1 VATDEQ
7 PEQAVGT
14 FVEAATHWAAA
25 TTPDPRVAA
34 ALALGWRVG
43 EALTWAGGGE
53 RPDGV
58 ADLGLGDDDRRAVLA
73 GQIERVA
80 KDLLR
85 DATPPMPAGWTH
97 PEVDALRTSLLTQLY
112 IADDAIGKGFRLG
125 HGLQQ
130 LCDPAA
136 QERGARA
143 EAASIPPLKR
153 LLVDLGTKLPP
164 HAGHSV
170 RNSLTL
176 WEEQIVE
183 PGAAAAL
190 RRQGDTWRAI
200 LAGELAAKDIL
211 RLSDY
216 VGTAEEVVER
226 LRQLALRSLRRLWI
240 GALVVVA
247 LIVLGVLILVLGK
260 SSSAVTAGAGS
271 LLAAFG
277 LTWKGLGTMLGRA
290 AAQGEQ
296 ALWDA
301 QVDWTIAYRATVT
314 TAPPAAG
321 TRLAHREHH
330 VDTWRAWRARW
341 PELDASEPGEPAQR
355 GH

>member
-1 VATDEQ
+1 VANDEQ

-34 ALALGWRVG
+34 SLALGWRVG

-53 RPDGV
+53 RPEGV
-58 ADLGLGDDDRRAVLA
+58 ADLGLGDGDRRAVLA
-73 GQIERVA
+73 GQIERMA
-80 KDLLR
+80 RELLG
-85 DATPPMPAGWTH
+85 DATPPLPAAWSRA
-97 PEVDALRTSLLTQLY
+97 EVGTLRTSLLTQLY
-112 IADDAIGKGFRLG
+112 IVDDGVGKGFRLG

-136 QERGARA
+136 QDEGARA
-143 EAASIPPLKR
+143 ETASIPPLKQ

-176 WEEQIVE
+176 WEEQIGE
-183 PGAAAAL
+183 SGAGAAL
-190 RRQGDTWRAI
+190 RRQGDMWRAI

-226 LRQLALRSLRRLWI
+226 LRQLVLRSLRRLWVGAVI
-240 GALVVVA
+240 VLALVV
-247 LIVLGVLILVLGK
+247 IGVLILVVGT
-260 SSSAVTAGAGS
+260 SNSAITVGAGS

-277 LTWKGLGTMLGRA
+277 LTWKGLGTLLGRA

-296 ALWDA
+296 ALWDS
-301 QVDWTIAYRATVT
+301 QVDWTIA
-314 TAPPAAG
+314 
-321 TRLAHREHH
+321 
-330 VDTWRAWRARW
+330 
-341 PELDASEPGEPAQR
+341 
-355 GH
+355 